1 MTSFKKKLDE
11 EIGEAPRFTKALQ
24 ERIVHRTEQHHRHKQ
39 YGGWQYPTIIVGAIV
54 TLLFLI
60 AVGPWQRTEYVQHA
74 SIVELA
80 QNEEIQQLSIVQNWD
95 EDRINVGRIGWV
107 IGQQEF
113 TKGTETKLIENV
125 LQNAVV
131 AQKNDDYYG
140 VSDVWVAFDN
150 GQTVKV
156 KMFKNKDKEQ
166 LAFLDIQTN
175 TFYQVND
182 EQAVIEFTNFLFKE
196 DPFNFTVFLLWI
208 GVIILGA
215 WITER
220 AVRWKFNIPKEPKY
234 VSVNHQR
241 VVFTFKVINIIA
253 ITIFNLKGWIIY
265 IAADFT
271 LIITLTLINVATEY
285 YFGRH
290 EKRHYVAVTTTTY
303 LLIVFTAFII
313 WVQ

>member
-11 EIGEAPRFTKALQ
+11 EIGEAPRFTKALH

-80 QNEEIQQLSIVQNWD
+80 QIEEIQQLSIVQNWD
-95 EDRINVGRIGWV
+95 EDSFNAGRIGWV

-113 TKGTETKLIENV
+113 LKGADTKLLESI
-125 LQNAVV
+125 LQKAVV
-131 AQKNDDYYG
+131 TQKSDDYY
-140 VSDVWVAFDN
+140 VVRDFWIEFSN
-150 GQTVKV
+150 GQEVKL
-156 KMFKNKDKEQ
+156 KMLKNNEQ
-166 LAFLDIQTN
+166 IAFLDVKTN
-175 TFYQVND
+175 QFYKVND
-182 EQAVIEFTNFLFKE
+182 EEATAFADFDFQDI
-196 DPFNFTVFLLWI
+196 DFNFIAFLIWI
-208 GVIILGA
+208 GVIILVGWVA
-215 WITER
+215 DR